1 MTRGLE
7 FHEHLKQNSFEFI
20 TDENEHEY
28 VILSHETKKKKPIQ
42 GGLTNEEANKDKRM
56 YATNTKQCPV
66 ASLKLLLSK
75 TDPNAKA
82 LFNHCKTEA
91 LNDLNENIWFSDRPV
106 KKISIL
112 KMYV

>member
-1 MTRGLE
+1 
-7 FHEHLKQNSFEFI
+7 
-20 TDENEHEY
+20 
-28 VILSHETKKKKPIQ
+28 
-42 GGLTNEEANKDKRM
+42 M

-112 KMYV
+112 KIYV